1 MSSTENSQDS
11 LELSSSSS
19 AKRERSNY
27 GDEEDEILPSKIF
40 DCKFPQS
47 DNQQPEYF
55 FETDH
60 VNP

>member
-11 LELSSSSS
+11 LELSSTSS
-19 AKRERSNY
+19 AKRERSSY
-27 GDEEDEILPSKIF
+27 DEEDDEILPSKMF